1 MGVFVDKV
9 MDLDAAMEKI
19 QDGATIMLGGFLGV
33 GSPLRAI
40 DKLVERG
47 VKDLTIISIVNA
59 HPAGNFD
66 MEALYR
72 HKQVKRLI
80 TSHSGTCQIALD
92 QWAAGDTEIE
102 YFPMGTLTEKI
113 RAAGSGLGGVLTATG
128 LGTLVEEGKRKLT
141 IEGKEYLLELPL
153 RAEFAFIKG
162 FRGDRFGNIEY
173 RGVSMNSN
181 PVMAAAADYTVAEV
195 NEIVEV
201 GAITP
206 ERVGTPGIFVQAVVQ
221 GNTFDEHRRAYTDQW
236 VRAKLLK

>member
-1 MGVFVDKV
+1 
-9 MDLDAAMEKI
+9 MDLDAAMENI
-19 QDGATIMLGGFLGV
+19 HDGATIMLGGFLGI

-40 DKLVERG
+40 DKLAERG

-59 HPAGNFD
+59 HPGGEFD
-66 MEALYR
+66 MEILYR
-72 HKQVKRLI
+72 NKQVAKLI

-102 YFPMGTLTEKI
+102 YFPMGSLIEKM

-128 LGTLVEEGKRKLT
+128 LGTLVEEGKRKIT
-141 IEGKEYLLELPL
+141 VEGKEYLLEVPL

-162 FRGDRFGNIEY
+162 FRGDRFGNIQY

-181 PVMAAAADYTVAEV
+181 PVMATAADYTIAEV

-201 GAITP
+201 GEITP
-206 ERVGTPGIFVQAVVQ
+206 ECVGTPGIFVQAVVQ
-221 GNTFDEHRRAYTDQW
+221 GNTFEGHRRAYTDQW
-236 VRAKLLK
+236 VRAKQLK